1 MNPKTRVV
9 VIITSSFIL
18 SFCAYKYTNKWSDFK
33 PYLPNICK
41 TFNSRLVENS
51 TSNPDPQ
58 NHPIQREKVPVRIDS
73 YSTSLRYPQPQ
84 SLKSPRLDVMTVTPW
99 LAPVIWDGTF
109 DSSIID
115 SLYQPQNLTIGTT
128 VFAIG
133 KYTRF
138 IKGFLETAEKHFLV
152 GYKVNY
158 YIFTDKPDEV
168 PSVALGMQR
177 NLSVITVSKFFRWQE
192 ISMRRMERILNTI
205 EERLLKEVDYLYCL
219 DVDMLFHNHWGAEVL
234 STLVAAVHPGYYKN
248 PREVFPYER
257 RPASQAYVPLD
268 QGDFY
273 YAGAMIGGLIEN
285 VRALT
290 RTCHQAILI
299 DKQNDIEAA
308 WQEESHL
315 NKYFLQHKPTK
326 LLSPEYLWDDTKPK
340 PPEIHF
346 IRFSTVLKNYAEV
359 RENV

>member
-1 MNPKTRVV
+1 MLKKGRSCLVFGFTVTVGLFAAGYVFHSNRSLISVP
-9 VIITSSFIL
+9 
-18 SFCAYKYTNKWSDFK
+18 KYTS
-33 PYLPNICK
+33 PNP
-41 TFNSRLVENS
+41 E
-51 TSNPDPQ
+51 PA
-58 NHPIQREKVPVRIDS
+58 PIQREKVPVRIDS

-84 SLKSPRLDVMTVTPW
+84 SLKSPRSDVMTVTPW

-138 IKGFLETAEKHFLV
+138 LKGFLETAEKHFLV

-168 PSVALGMQR
+168 PSVALGPQR
-177 NLSVITVSKFFRWQE
+177 NLSIITASKFSRWQE

-234 STLVAAVHPGYYKN
+234 STLVAAMHPGYYKS

-326 LLSPEYLWDDTKPK
+326 LLSPEYLWGDPMPK

-346 IRFSTVLKNYAEV
+346 IRLTNVLKNHAEV
-359 RENV
+359 RGNV

>member
-1 MNPKTRVV
+1 
-9 VIITSSFIL
+9 
-18 SFCAYKYTNKWSDFK
+18 
-33 PYLPNICK
+33 
-41 TFNSRLVENS
+41 
-51 TSNPDPQ
+51 
-58 NHPIQREKVPVRIDS
+58 
-73 YSTSLRYPQPQ
+73 
-84 SLKSPRLDVMTVTPW
+84 MTVTPW
-99 LAPVIWDGTF
+99 LAPVVWDETF

-168 PSVALGMQR
+168 PSVALGPQR
-177 NLSVITVSKFFRWQE
+177 NLSVITASKFSRWQE

-234 STLVAAVHPGYYKN
+234 STLVAAMHPGYYKN
-248 PREVFPYER
+248 PREVFPYKR

-285 VRALT
+285 MRAPT

-299 DKQNDIEAA
+299 DKQNDTEAA
-308 WQEESHL
+308 WQEERHL

>member
-1 MNPKTRVV
+1 MAQQ
-9 VIITSSFIL
+9 L
-18 SFCAYKYTNKWSDFK
+18 SPGTMLKKGRPCLVFGFTVTVGMFTAVYVFHSNRTLVSVPKYTT
-33 PYLPNICK
+33 PNP
-41 TFNSRLVENS
+41 E
-51 TSNPDPQ
+51 PA
-58 NHPIQREKVPVRIDS
+58 PIQREEVAVRIDS
-73 YSTSLRYPQPQ
+73 YSTSLRYPQPK
-84 SLKSPRLDVMTVTPW
+84 SLMSPRSDVMTVTPW
-99 LAPVIWDGTF
+99 LAPVVWDGTF

-115 SLYQPQNLTIGTT
+115 SLYQPQNLRIGTT

-158 YIFTDKPDEV
+158 YIFTDKPEDV
-168 PSVALGMQR
+168 PSVALGPQR

-234 STLVAAVHPGYYKN
+234 STLVAAIHPGYYKN
-248 PREVFPYER
+248 PREEFPYER
-257 RPASQAYVPLD
+257 RPASQAYVPWD

-299 DKQNDIEAA
+299 DKQNNIEAA

-340 PPEIHF
+340 LPEIHF

>member
-1 MNPKTRVV
+1 MSQLSPGTMLIKGRSCLVFGFTVTVGMFTVV
-9 VIITSSFIL
+9 YVFHSNSTLL
-18 SFCAYKYTNKWSDFK
+18 SVPKYTT
-33 PYLPNICK
+33 PNPEP
-41 TFNSRLVENS
+41 V
-51 TSNPDPQ
+51 
-58 NHPIQREKVPVRIDS
+58 PIQREKVPVRIDS
-73 YSTSLRYPQPQ
+73 YSKSLRYPQPQ
-84 SLKSPRLDVMTVTPW
+84 SLKSPRSDVMTVTPW
-99 LAPVIWDGTF
+99 LATVVWDGTF

-234 STLVAAVHPGYYKN
+234 STLVAAIHPGYYKN

>member
-1 MNPKTRVV
+1 MFAWSPVTQHLAPGTMWNKGRSFLMIGLTVTVGLFTVV
-9 VIITSSFIL
+9 YVFRTLL
-18 SFCAYKYTNKWSDFK
+18 SVPKYTTLN
-33 PYLPNICK
+33 PE
-41 TFNSRLVENS
+41 LV
-51 TSNPDPQ
+51 
-58 NHPIQREKVPVRIDS
+58 PIQREKLSVRIGS
-73 YSTSLRYPQPQ
+73 YSMSLHYPQPK
-84 SLKSPRLDVMTVTPW
+84 SLTPPRSDVMTVTPW
-99 LAPVIWDGTF
+99 LAPVVWDGTF
-109 DSSIID
+109 DTSIIN

-158 YIFTDKPDEV
+158 YIFTDKPEDV
-168 PSVALGMQR
+168 PSVALGPQR
-177 NLSVITVSKFFRWQE
+177 NLNVITVSKFSRWQE

-234 STLVAAVHPGYYKN
+234 STLVASIHPGYYKN
-248 PREVFPYER
+248 LREVFPYER
-257 RPASQAYVPLD
+257 RPASQAYIPLD

-273 YAGAMIGGLIEN
+273 YAGAMFGGLIQN
-285 VRALT
+285 VHALT
-290 RTCHQAILI
+290 KTCHQAILI
-299 DKQNDIEAA
+299 DKQNNIEAA

-315 NKYFLQHKPTK
+315 NKYLLQYKPTK
-326 LLSPEYLWDDTKPK
+326 VLSPEYLWDDTKPK

-346 IRFSTVLKNYAEV
+346 IRFSTVVKNYAEV